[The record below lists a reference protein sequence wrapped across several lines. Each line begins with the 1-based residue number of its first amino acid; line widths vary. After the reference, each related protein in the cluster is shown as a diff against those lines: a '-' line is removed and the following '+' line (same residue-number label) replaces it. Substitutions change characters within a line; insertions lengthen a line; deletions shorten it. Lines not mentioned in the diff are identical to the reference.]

1 MLFRYEIINFEF
13 SIIVFFVRNVGN
25 VVLRKGLYGVKFLNF
40 FSIFSRQAIAYRKF
54 TNITLLL
61 HSVKEGNQFI
71 TSR

>member
-25 VVLRKGLYGVKFLNF
+25 VVLRKGLFSIKFLKYLVN
-40 FSIFSRQAIAYRKF
+40 ILRQAIAERKF
-54 TNITLLL
+54 TYITLLL
-61 HSVKEGNQFI
+61 HSVKQGSLFI

>member
-25 VVLRKGLYGVKFLNF
+25 VVLRKGLFSIKFLKYLVN
-40 FSIFSRQAIAYRKF
+40 ILRQAIADRKF

-61 HSVKEGNQFI
+61 HSVKQGSLFI